1 MRTDVIAGRG
11 QSHRLSESRDAF
23 VDAILAG
30 NRKRALGIAE
40 GTAAGT
46 GYLSVFEEVVASGQE
61 RIGKLWEQQKITVA
75 DEHLATGV
83 TQFVLSAMLDHL
95 PPRAMSRGDAVL
107 CGVTGDQ
114 HQISLQIVADAL
126 EADGWRVRLLGTGL
140 TAADVVPALQQYG
153 CKLLGIGASL
163 PEHCQEAQNIA
174 AVVKSTLGPDAPH
187 IMFGGRGFQQIDGP
201 LRVEG
206 VTVVSSVRAAVIIA
220 RGLPGLA
227 GPAA

>member
-1 MRTDVIAGRG
+1 MALTHTTAR
-11 QSHRLSESRDAF
+11 QSRRLDESRDAF

-30 NRKRALGIAE
+30 NRRRALGIVE
-40 GTAAGT
+40 ETVAGT
-46 GYLSVFEEVVASGQE
+46 GYLPVLEEVVASGQE
-61 RIGKLWEQQKITVA
+61 RVGKLWEQERITVA

-114 HQISLQIVADAL
+114 HQIPLQIVADAL

-140 TAADVVPALQQYG
+140 TAADLVPVLERRS

-163 PEHCQEAQNIA
+163 PEHCQEAQAIA
-174 AVVKSTLGPDAPH
+174 AVVKERLGPDAPH
-187 IMFGGRGFQQIDGP
+187 IMFGGRGFQQLDGP
-201 LRVEG
+201 PRVEG
-206 VTVVSSVRAAVIIA
+206 VTVVSSVRAGVIIA